1 MKKNML
7 IALGIAGMLLGAP
20 LADVQAAHV
29 GAGVSIRIG
38 KKHHHHNRRH
48 WHKKRYRH
56 AGLSTT
62 TTAMKQV

>member
-1 MKKNML
+1 MKKNIL
-7 IALGIAGMLLGAP
+7 IALGITGLLFCAP

-38 KKHHHHNRRH
+38 NKHHHHNRRH

-56 AGLSTT
+56 SGLSI
-62 TTAMKQV
+62 TTAVMKQV